1 MRKAALG
8 ILPGLSMSSAAKVQ
22 QLSALIKAGSLAERQ
37 GALEVLGTLRT
48 AESRDLL
55 GQYLDEFEAGK
66 IAPEIQVDVVDAAQA
81 DGFPAFVSRLDAF
94 RKGRSAETLALALR
108 PALRTGGD
116 AQRGVQIIMG
126 NPAAECT
133 RCHSLEGTNV
143 GPALAKIGA
152 TLSRDQLV
160 ESLLEPSARIAP
172 GFGTVSL
179 TLRKGDKVVG
189 MLRDETP
196 THVVLLEG
204 TPPVERRIAKADI
217 AERSNPVS
225 PMPPYGLILKPR
237 EIRDIVEFLSTLK

>member
-1 MRKAALG
+1 M
-8 ILPGLSMSSAAKVQ
+8 
-22 QLSALIKAGSLAERQ
+22 
-37 GALEVLGTLRT
+37 
-48 AESRDLL
+48 
-55 GQYLDEFEAGK
+55 
-66 IAPEIQVDVVDAAQA
+66 
-81 DGFPAFVSRLDAF
+81 
-94 RKGRSAETLALALR
+94 
-108 PALRTGGD
+108 
-116 AQRGVQIIMG
+116 
-126 NPAAECT
+126 
-133 RCHSLEGTNV
+133 EGTNV
-143 GPALAKIGA
+143 GPPLAKIGA

-189 MLRDETP
+189 TLRDETP

-237 EIRDIVEFLSTLK
+237 EIRDIVEFLSLLK